1 MKLYTLWLVMP
12 FLMFSLPNLHVNMN
26 TSPDKSSYTIVIHGG
41 AGNLKKKNFTPEK
54 ETAYRNAL
62 TDALQNGKELLE
74 NGASA
79 IDVAQQ
85 VVSILEDCP
94 LFNAGKGAVFSNS
107 GFCEMDA
114 SIMDGRDLSCGAVS
128 GMTNLKNPI
137 HGARIVKD
145 STRHVFLY
153 GERGQEF
160 CLDHGAELADTSY
173 FYTERRWKS
182 FQKALEK
189 DEIKLDHDSKD
200 KTFNTPNTT
209 KYGTVGCVVLD
220 QHGNLAAATSTGGLT
235 NKKYGRVGDSPIIGA
250 GTYADNKTCAVS
262 CTGIGEFFIRGTIAR
277 DVAAV
282 MEYKKVNVQ
291 KAAKRV
297 MKKLEQMEG
306 RGGLIAVDY
315 EGNYTMPFNTK
326 GMYRAVAT
334 GGGVFK
340 VSIFEE

>member
-1 MKLYTLWLVMP
+1 MKQYLLWLLLP
-12 FLMFSLPNLHVNMN
+12 FLPFTNPNNQHTMSSE
-26 TSPDKSSYTIVIHGG
+26 TSPSYTIVIHGG

-54 ETAYRNAL
+54 EAAYKTAL
-62 TDALQNGKELLE
+62 TDALKLGQQQLKNGK
-74 NGASA
+74 AA

-85 VVSILEDCP
+85 VVSLLEDCP
-94 LFNAGKGAVFSNS
+94 LFNAGKGSVFSNS
-107 GFCEMDA
+107 GIAEMDA

-128 GMTNLKNPI
+128 GVTNLKNPI

-145 STRHVFLY
+145 STRHVLLY
-153 GERGQEF
+153 GARGQEF
-160 CLDHGAELADTSY
+160 CLDHGAEHADTAY

-182 FQKALEK
+182 FQKALKK

-200 KTFNTPNTT
+200 RSFNPSTPH

-235 NKKYGRVGDSPIIGA
+235 NKKYGRVGDSPIVGA

-277 DVAAV
+277 DVAAA
-282 MEYKKVNVQ
+282 MEYKKVSVG
-291 KAAKRV
+291 KAAKLV
-297 MKKLEQMEG
+297 MSKLEDMGG
-306 RGGLIAVDY
+306 RGGLIAVDHK
-315 EGNYTMPFNTK
+315 GNYSMPFNTK

-334 GGGVFK
+334 GDGVFE
-340 VSIFEE
+340 VLIFKE